1 MTESRKL
8 AARRTHNCENGRFK
22 RNHTCAAL
30 VALILCLLS
39 TEIYSQV
46 CPRTKKNNPS
56 FPIRLVL
63 DTSKRRYKTG
73 ERVIV
78 LAYLENIGDHAYYVG
93 NILLGFW
100 GTSELHDVTLT
111 ICDQNNQ
118 QVSIGG
124 GGGSWIWKHGT
135 GIDEKLASAY
145 TQLRPRTIF
154 GVKEDIPVT
163 LRPRRY
169 RLTASY
175 REIEALTWT
184 EADRRALPIQVW
196 TEPLTSNTVTI
207 TVTP

>member
-1 MTESRKL
+1 MPPNEEKQSLIPNPPGPRYLKETLQNWR
-8 AARRTHNCENGRFK
+8 ARHS
-22 RNHTCAAL
+22 AS
-30 VALILCLLS
+30 LS
-39 TEIYSQV
+39 GEYRR
-46 CPRTKKNNPS
+46 PR
-56 FPIRLVL
+56 VL
-63 DTSKRRYKTG
+63 
-73 ERVIV
+73 
-78 LAYLENIGDHAYYVG
+78 VG

-163 LRPRRY
+163 LRPGRY